1 MSEHLRFLFL
11 GLTILCAI
19 GRVAYETNYQPVG
32 VAKQANVLSNR
43 PSVLGVDPVPDRVAL
58 DDLLPQNEPSFRIDD
73 VSNRLSPSAWAAVES
88 AAKHAVETSPL
99 NSKMWLI
106 LGIAEAVKR
115 PAEGHAVAAALKMSY
130 FTAPKDITIT
140 EPRLALSVWFV
151 STDPDLYAAVRRDIR
166 SLSMGPES
174 LRTVLDKTYCH
185 ALPDARAVIVKL
197 ASEIDSRSA
206 GAWHR
211 GC

>member
-1 MSEHLRFLFL
+1 MNAHLRYLFF

-19 GRVAYETNYQPVG
+19 GWVAHETSYQPVG
-32 VAKQANVLSNR
+32 VAKGVHVSSSGPNVLDVG
-43 PSVLGVDPVPDRVAL
+43 SVQDPVAL
-58 DDLLPQNEPSFRIDD
+58 DDLLPSNELSFRIDD
-73 VSNRLSPSAWAAVES
+73 VSKRLSPSAWAAVES
-88 AAKHAVETSPL
+88 AAKLAVEASPL

-115 PAEGHAVAAALKMSY
+115 PDEGHAVAAALKMSY

-151 STDPDLYAAVRRDIR
+151 SADPDLYAAVRRDIR
-166 SLSMGPES
+166 SLSLGPES

-185 ALPDARAVIVKL
+185 ALPEARAVIVKV

-206 GAWHR
+206 GTWHR